1 MTIFN
6 LGYFQANFLN
16 GSQEQHI
23 NCMDLA
29 IKNAKESD
37 TLSNQRFSGFDEQ
50 HSSITT
56 LSCSSGS
63 YSQSSRQ
70 MVMMARKLEK
80 KHDTSWLKINAID
93 PFMDLENGKY

>member
-1 MTIFN
+1 MATSILATFN
-6 LGYFQANFLN
+6 STNFSFDNFQLGYFQAKFLN
-16 GSQEQHI
+16 GFQEQHI
-23 NCMDLA
+23 NYMDLA
-29 IKNAKESD
+29 IKNAKGFD

-80 KHDTSWLKINAID
+80 RHDTS
-93 PFMDLENGKY
+93 

>member
-1 MTIFN
+1 MIQTVNATFFACTFLSAANATQVKFQCSCRVAEFSMYSN
-6 LGYFQANFLN
+6 L
-16 GSQEQHI
+16 
-23 NCMDLA
+23 
-29 IKNAKESD
+29 KTAKGSD

-80 KHDTSWLKINAID
+80 KHDTS
-93 PFMDLENGKY
+93 

>member
-1 MTIFN
+1 
-6 LGYFQANFLN
+6 
-16 GSQEQHI
+16 
-23 NCMDLA
+23 MDLA

-80 KHDTSWLKINAID
+80 KT
-93 PFMDLENGKY
+93 